1 MNYQS
6 KCPRFL
12 VSTLFLL
19 FKNKKAICRY
29 QLQSLIIG
37 NNGKKITKVEIM
49 QIIAAFENDEAG
61 LVYL

>member
-1 MNYQS
+1 MNYLN
-6 KCPRFL
+6 KCLGFL

-19 FKNKKAICRY
+19 LKKKAICTY

-37 NNGKKITKVEIM
+37 NNGKKKGIM
-49 QIIAAFENDEAG
+49 QIIAAFENDESG